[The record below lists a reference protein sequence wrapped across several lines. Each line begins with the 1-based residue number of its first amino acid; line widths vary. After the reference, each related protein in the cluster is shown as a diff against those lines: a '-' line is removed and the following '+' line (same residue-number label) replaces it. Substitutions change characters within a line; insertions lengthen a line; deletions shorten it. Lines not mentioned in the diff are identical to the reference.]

1 MCFYEEYGSRQHM
14 AEHTLSVQ
22 RSSAQKTGCRKGAR
36 TRKRGGLSKVCRLT
50 GMSHHMVIKGI
61 GEVRNGRMEP
71 ITRLRRE
78 GGRRKKIVEK
88 VPEIETKIR
97 NILEENTAGD
107 PMSYL
112 KWTNKSVRNIAGEV
126 SDSRHH
132 MGKDTVASVVRGLG
146 FSLQSNRKSL
156 EGERRRRG
164 TDSSDTSTG
173 CSKNI

>member
-1 MCFYEEYGSRQHM
+1 
-14 AEHTLSVQ
+14 
-22 RSSAQKTGCRKGAR
+22 
-36 TRKRGGLSKVCRLT
+36 
-50 GMSHHMVIKGI
+50 MVIKGI